1 MSEHLPKFNAI
12 IKQFHTEELKRLLSS
27 SAHLQLLHLPL
38 HLLLHLF
45 SASCNNLVLVLCDH
59 QAFWLQAALQ
69 LMFYVVFARLEEYL
83 VSLSLVK

>member
-27 SAHLQLLHLPL
+27 SAHLQLLHLP
-38 HLLLHLF
+38 LHLF